1 MLILTRKLGES
12 VIIGDNVKITVV
24 EVNKHQIKIGV
35 DAPRNIAVHREE
47 VYKKIK
53 DENELSSASNIID
66 LAAFSDQIVAD
77 KDLKDKLFS
86 IKEKV

>member
-24 EVNKHQIKIGV
+24 EVNKHQIKLGV
-35 DAPRNIAVHREE
+35 DAPKNIAVHREE
-47 VYKKIK
+47 VHKKIK
-53 DENELSSASNIID
+53 EENELSSASNIID
-66 LAAFSDQIVAD
+66 LADFPNQIVAD

-86 IKEKV
+86 KEEKV